1 MKALILAA
9 GEGTRLGTLTRDRP
23 KPMLP
28 VGGAPILEHLV
39 LFAREHG
46 IAEIAINL
54 HYKPQAIVDHFGDGS
69 RFGVSITYSY
79 EESLLGS
86 AGAARKLDWFLDET
100 FVVLYGDVLT
110 DLNLTRLARHHHDA
124 GAAVTLALYSVE
136 DPSRCGMVAT
146 DPSGRIESFIEKPA
160 RGVADHLLANAGIY
174 VAEPPILNDV
184 PRGQAYD
191 FGSDLFP
198 DLLAK
203 RVPLHA
209 YAADGYVLDIG
220 APERYAQAEADVQAG
235 RYRRPAAPALAGVAQ
250 TC

>member
-28 VGGAPILEHLV
+28 IGGAPILEHLV

-46 IAEIAINL
+46 ISEIAINV

-69 RFGVSITYSY
+69 RFGVSITYSH

-86 AGAARKLDWFLDET
+86 AGAARKLDWFLDDT

-110 DLNLTRLARHHHDA
+110 DLDLTRLAAQHRTADS
-124 GAAVTLALYSVE
+124 AATLALYSVE

-146 DPSGRIESFIEKPA
+146 DPGGRIQQFIEKPA
-160 RGVADHLLANAGIY
+160 HGEADHLLANAGIY
-174 VAEPPILNDV
+174 VAEPEILHYI
-184 PRGQAYD
+184 PRGHAYD
-191 FGSDLFP
+191 FGHDLFP
-198 DLLAK
+198 DLLS
-203 RVPLHA
+203 RGVPLYA

-220 APERYAQAEADVQAG
+220 APERYTQAEDDLRRG
-235 RYRRPAAPALAGVAQ
+235 RYRAAKLDSLVGVAQ
-250 TC
+250 PC